1 MINDVLCE
9 RVIKNS
15 NKTFITYQNKQI
27 SYSQFNWMV
36 NNCMDY
42 LEVNSRKYVGLKIKD
57 KLKLLVAILALNR
70 KKLIPVIYPDY
81 PNIEP
86 YVSAVN
92 IPVQIED
99 FPISLDCNNLS
110 GKYAYE
116 EKATQLILFTSGSS
130 GVPKPCEITY
140 ENFYES
146 AKMWDKII
154 SFDDSDVYLNHMPLS
169 HVGGLSIFFR
179 SLYYNFEMILDDF
192 SNENFIRHSNR
203 ITLISMVPSMIE
215 ILSSDINNIN
225 LKEIKA
231 CIVGGDQM
239 SQRLLKIIKKTEIST
254 YISYGLTETCSGI
267 AGSWAEDFYDTFI
280 YKAHPG
286 VSLGLSDAALQII
299 SPVVVKKYFNSNR
312 LFNNKFITSDCV
324 EIIEKNQFKFIKRM
338 DGVFISGGKNISL
351 SYVKKHILKIEGI
364 YSCDLKIIDDERWGK
379 VMHAALDVE
388 ENMNL
393 KNIRQNLINVLPNY
407 MVPKKMTIK

>member
-1 MINDVLCE
+1 MINDILCE

-36 NNCMDY
+36 NNCMDCF
-42 LEVNSRKYVGLKIKD
+42 EVNGSKYVGLKIKD
-57 KLKLLVAILALNR
+57 KLKLLIAILALNR
-70 KKLIPVIYPDY
+70 KKLIPVIYPNY

-99 FPISLDCNNLS
+99 FQIREDYNNPS
-110 GKYAYE
+110 GKYSYE

-192 SNENFIRHSNR
+192 SNENIVRYSKS
-203 ITLISMVPSMIE
+203 ITLVSMVPSMIE
-215 ILSSDINNIN
+215 ILSNDINNIN
-225 LKEIKA
+225 FKKMKA

-239 SQRLLKIIKKTEIST
+239 SQRLLKIIKKTEVST

-267 AGSWAEDFYDTFI
+267 AGSWLEDFYDTFI

-286 VSLGLSDAALQII
+286 VSLGLSDAMLHIT

-324 EIIEKNQFKFIKRM
+324 EIIKKNRFKFIKRM
-338 DGVFISGGKNISL
+338 DDIFISGGKNISL

-364 YSCDLKIIDDERWGK
+364 YSCDLKIINDKRWGK
-379 VMHAALDVE
+379 VMHAAFDIE
-388 ENMNL
+388 ENMSL
-393 KNIRQNLINVLPNY
+393 KNIRQNLINFLPNY
-407 MVPKKMTIK
+407 MIPKKMTIK